1 MHPPGGPRTAQAD
14 QPKNIE
20 NKRGKSAEINGRVT
34 RIYETSDIALRFF
47 DFSRDVPRRLLGY
60 SPENGEAPARI
71 HGSVDVREKVEQN
84 HREGRPI

>member
-60 SPENGEAPARI
+60 NPENDEAPARI
-71 HGSVDVREKVEQN
+71 NGRVDVREKVEQN